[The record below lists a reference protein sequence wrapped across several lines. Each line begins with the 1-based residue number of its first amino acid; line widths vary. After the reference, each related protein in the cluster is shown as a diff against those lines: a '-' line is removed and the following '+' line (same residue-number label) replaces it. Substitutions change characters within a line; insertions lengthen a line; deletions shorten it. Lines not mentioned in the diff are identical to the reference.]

1 MFYYLNGTLALVDA
15 NLAVIDCG
23 GVGYACHTTNYTLTK
38 LQLGKPAKL
47 FTYCGIKEDAFD
59 IYGFSTREELNCFRQ
74 LISVSGVGPKA
85 ALAILSVVSPDQF
98 TLAVMTQ
105 DVKTLT
111 MAAGVGKKLAQR
123 VLLELKDKIAGSQ
136 MELNGADIAAH
147 AARGARRQDGG
158 GHGALRASAIL
169 RRRSARRSRASTWRR
184 CAWRTSCVKRCAR
197 WYRSKEGRE

>member
-85 ALAILSVVSPDQF
+85 ALAILSVVSPEQF

-136 MELNGADIAAH
+136 LELNGADIADMQPAVRGGKTALASLGYSQAEIG
-147 AARGARRQDGG
+147 AALKGIDIEALSVEEVVRQ
-158 GHGALRASAIL
+158 ALRSM
-169 RRRSARRSRASTWRR
+169 
-184 CAWRTSCVKRCAR
+184 V
-197 WYRSKEGRE
+197 SK